1 MAFTFAYATFDARAD
16 VWPALVVVRTAEN
29 RVRARGRSRV
39 RRG

>member
-1 MAFTFAYATFDARAD
+1 MAFTFATFDARAD